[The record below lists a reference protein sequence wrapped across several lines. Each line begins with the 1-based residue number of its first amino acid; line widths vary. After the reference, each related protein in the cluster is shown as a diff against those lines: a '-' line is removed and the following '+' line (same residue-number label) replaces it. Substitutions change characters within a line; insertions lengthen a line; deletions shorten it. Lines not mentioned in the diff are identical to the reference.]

1 MEKCTWPPKSGEI
14 ASAQHKNKTQLKKM
28 ARVSAAKTNQS
39 KRDKLGKS
47 RSKENVDIR
56 YF

>member
-14 ASAQHKNKTQLKKM
+14 ASAQHKNKTQFKKM